1 MVIQD
6 YLKQIGVQVTLKMLD
21 FSTTMDEV
29 VGNHQFDAYLM
40 GNTLNADPNPK
51 PYWHSTAASDE
62 PGNYAWNISG
72 FRNPEADALMDQALV
87 TNDKSER
94 KALYEKF
101 AVLMNQE
108 LPWIPLY
115 CEDVVMGYNKALEGY
130 APSTYQVIHNVE
142 NWVIYQ

>member
-1 MVIQD
+1 MIQD

-72 FRNPEADALMDQALV
+72 FRNPEADTLMHQAL
-87 TNDKSER
+87 TKSFTMLKTGSSINNILYKTPLIYDKGH
-94 KALYEKF
+94 LYK
-101 AVLMNQE
+101 
-108 LPWIPLY
+108 
-115 CEDVVMGYNKALEGY
+115 
-130 APSTYQVIHNVE
+130 E
-142 NWVIYQ
+142 NIC